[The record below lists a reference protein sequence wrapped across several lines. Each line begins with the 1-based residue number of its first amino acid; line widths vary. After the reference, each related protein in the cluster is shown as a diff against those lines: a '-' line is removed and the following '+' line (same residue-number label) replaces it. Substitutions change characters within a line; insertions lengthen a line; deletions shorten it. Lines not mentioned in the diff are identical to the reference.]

1 MAGPVIPE
9 SVEAER
15 AETARLSADLAAN
28 HALAAA
34 AGDPEGRAAAAGFLT
49 AYRRFVDLQIATF
62 HKDREALGR
71 MARLKRLS
79 DILRVI
85 AQAAFLLAGLAVVG
99 GIGLLA
105 WSAATSHV
113 VIVDAFQAPAALAED
128 GLVGVVVAGKVLDAL
143 VKMQSATRVS
153 VAQGKIRNAWSDQIE
168 VRVPQAGVSLG
179 QLSAALHRLVGHDIH
194 LDGALVRQEDGSL
207 TLSIRGDGIEPASFS
222 GKAGDIDTLVRS
234 AAEYAFGRAQPA
246 VYAAYLM
253 AVGRLRDCADFIQAA
268 FPRVGDATRPVLA
281 NLWGEALLAL
291 NEPAAAAARF
301 HLALQID
308 PHDWR
313 AWNNLVAVLSLI
325 ESEMAAFRTGMAM
338 RDAASGFAVWPKP
351 TLFDQANF
359 AQLTLD
365 PGAVIAGLM
374 ADRQV
379 AEREGGEFDDSTW
392 IAEQEAVRHD
402 WTAVARYL
410 AESPSDDPTARFDG
424 PYLAGLQALEAGD
437 VPGAIRRLE
446 AAMALWH
453 AVPAL
458 QAYFPDAPC
467 TLGLAY
473 AQAGQTE
480 AAMALLQDHRFVR
493 CRAFRADA
501 LDLAGRWPEAQAAY
515 RAAEEAAPALAF
527 AFYRE
532 GLARLRHKDLAGARG
547 PLEAAQQRSPHW
559 ADPLKALGDAAMA
572 EGRPQV
578 AAEHYRAALQW
589 APAWAELQAAL
600 SRAGA

>member
-1 MAGPVIPE
+1 
-9 SVEAER
+9 
-15 AETARLSADLAAN
+15 
-28 HALAAA
+28 
-34 AGDPEGRAAAAGFLT
+34 
-49 AYRRFVDLQIATF
+49 
-62 HKDREALGR
+62 

-85 AQAAFLLAGLAVVG
+85 AQVGFLVVGLVVAG
-99 GIGLLA
+99 GIGLLG
-105 WSAATSHV
+105 WSAVTSNV
-113 VIVDAFQAPAALAED
+113 VIVDAFEAPAALAAD

-143 VKMQSATRVS
+143 VRMQSATRVS
-153 VAQGKIRNAWSDQIE
+153 VAQGKIRSAWSDQIE

-179 QLSAALHRLVGHDIH
+179 QLSAALHRLFAHDIH
-194 LDGALVRQEDGSL
+194 IDGALVRQADGML
-207 TLSIRGDGIEPASFS
+207 ALSIRGDGIEPARFQ
-222 GKAGDIDTLVRS
+222 GKAEDIDTLTQA

-253 AVGRLRDCADFIQAA
+253 AAGRLRDCVAFIQAA
-268 FPRVGDATRPVLA
+268 FPRADDATRPVLA

-301 HLALQID
+301 RLALQID

-313 AWNNLVAVLSLI
+313 AWNNLVAVLPLT
-325 ESEMAAFRTGMAM
+325 ESETAAFRAGMAM
-338 RDAASGFAVWPKP
+338 RDAASGFDVWPKR

-392 IAEQEAVRHD
+392 IAEQAAVRHD

-410 AESPSDDPTARFDG
+410 AKSPPDDPTARFDA
-424 PYLAGLQALEAGD
+424 PYLAGLQAMAAGD
-437 VPGAIRRLE
+437 TAGAIRTLE
-446 AAMALWH
+446 AAMALWRT
-453 AVPAL
+453 VPAL
-458 QAYFPDAPC
+458 QAYFPDASC

-473 AQAGQTE
+473 AQAGRAE
-480 AAMALLQDHRFVR
+480 AAMALLQDQRFVR

-501 LDLAGRWPEAQAAY
+501 LDLAGRREEAAAAY
-515 RAAEEAAPALAF
+515 RAAEDAAPDLAF

-532 GLARLRHKDLAGARG
+532 GLARLRHKDVAGARG
-547 PLEAAQQRSPHW
+547 QLHACMLLHP
-559 ADPLKALGDAAMA
+559 
-572 EGRPQV
+572 
-578 AAEHYRAALQW
+578 
-589 APAWAELQAAL
+589 
-600 SRAGA
+600 